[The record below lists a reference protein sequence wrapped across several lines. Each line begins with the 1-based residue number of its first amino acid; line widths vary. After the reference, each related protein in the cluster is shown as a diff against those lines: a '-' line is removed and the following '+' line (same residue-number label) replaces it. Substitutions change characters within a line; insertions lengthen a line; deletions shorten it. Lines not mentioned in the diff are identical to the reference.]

1 VSEAPWRDFR
11 LLAAFAVAVCLVTVV
26 IGNRLAGRCAKA
38 ERRLSGSGNARM
50 VLWTVLL
57 SYVGWLVLFSIYRY
71 AVPLEMMVPLLLCVM
86 LVALAGTRIGVAA
99 TVGCCLLLMVTTEK
113 ADFARKDWGSDPFVG
128 AEVPAAYQGLRD
140 AVILMAGRSADA
152 HFIPAFDPSNRFL
165 RLDGFDYAYRA
176 DDPFTRRAA
185 DVVAGHSGPVL
196 AMFRRDRRGQ
206 GAEDAFRAFGFAI
219 DDASCAT
226 VESRVRPPEPTFLC
240 RLRPVIGG

>member
-1 VSEAPWRDFR
+1 M
-11 LLAAFAVAVCLVTVV
+11 L
-26 IGNRLAGRCAKA
+26 GNRLAGRHGEA
-38 ERRLSGSGNARM
+38 ERRLSGSGNARL
-50 VLWTVLL
+50 VLWTALL
-57 SYVGWLVLFSIYRY
+57 SYAGWLVLFSIHRY

-99 TVGCCLLLMVTTEK
+99 TVGCCLLLVVTTQK
-113 ADFARKDWGSDPFVG
+113 SDFARKDWGNDPFVG
-128 AEVPAAYQGLRD
+128 AEAPAAYQGLRD

-165 RLDGFDYAYRA
+165 RLDGFDYVYRA
-176 DDPFTRRAA
+176 DDPFTRQAA
-185 DVVAGHSGPVL
+185 DVVARHSGPVL

-226 VESRVRPPEPTFLC
+226 VEFKVRPPEPTFLC
-240 RLRPVIGG
+240 RLKPLPAG